1 MTPIFYD
8 AAMRLPLTA
17 FAAYFLVREWQG
29 LHSAQGTLYIAAHVA
44 TMLFLALIAVMTI
57 ARRRAVRKA
66 DGWAPR
72 LAALAGFLLLYALLL
87 LPRAEPDPAWDSAA
101 LGSLLAGHFL
111 CAVAL
116 MQLGRSLSILPE
128 ARRLVTEGLYA
139 RVRHPLYLGEAI
151 ATIGV
156 LLLYRIPAAFALVAI
171 QFCLQLWRMREEE
184 KVLAAAF
191 PEYAEYR
198 QRTARLIPGIY

>member
-1 MTPIFYD
+1 
-8 AAMRLPLTA
+8 MRLPLTA

-29 LHSAQGTLYIAAHVA
+29 LDSAQGTLYIAAHVA

-72 LAALAGFLLLYALLL
+72 FAALAGFLLLYALLL

-116 MQLGRSLSILPE
+116 MQLGQ
-128 ARRLVTEGLYA
+128 
-139 RVRHPLYLGEAI
+139 
-151 ATIGV
+151 IG
-156 LLLYRIPAAFALVAI
+156 RAS
-171 QFCLQLWRMREEE
+171 CRESGW
-184 KVLAAAF
+184 L
-191 PEYAEYR
+191 
-198 QRTARLIPGIY
+198 